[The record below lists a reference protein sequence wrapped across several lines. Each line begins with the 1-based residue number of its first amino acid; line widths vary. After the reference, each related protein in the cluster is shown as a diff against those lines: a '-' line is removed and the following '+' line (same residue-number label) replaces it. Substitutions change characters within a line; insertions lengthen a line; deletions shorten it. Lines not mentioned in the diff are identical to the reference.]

1 MSSDVFFFGS
11 GFSKSLRNN
20 YPTLKELSNYIK
32 REFQSEK
39 ESVNLHFKNEVP
51 SKFHDDFETLL
62 TYLSSNLPYKTPVQ
76 VSADEALYKDI
87 TSKLAKYFKQ
97 LRNDSNIDA
106 NEQYIKQF
114 AKYILYNQCPCITLN
129 YDLILEDILYKNTLL
144 GYQESNDNYSVFYKI
159 PIINLENRVPNGYG
173 RIAGNEIDP
182 RRNKMPE
189 IIKLHG
195 SINWLYSGLS
205 MSDPVYSET
214 GNEADYLKSGLINF
228 IVPPVLDKQSQYNNV
243 IIKSLWTKAFNAIEN
258 ARNIYIYGFSFPQ
271 TDYSIRFLFQ
281 SALRNNHNYKIYVI
295 NTDSNIE
302 NLQSYYTEIFGENNC
317 DFSCCVRNNQ
327 LRELLNILKES
338 RNDL

>member
-11 GFSKSLRNN
+11 GFSKSLINN
-20 YPTLKELSNYIK
+20 YPTLNELSNYIK
-32 REFQSEK
+32 SKFQYEK
-39 ESVNLHFKNEVP
+39 ESVQKHFVHEVP
-51 SKFHDDFETLL
+51 SKFHDNIETLL

-97 LRNDSNIDA
+97 LRSDYNIDA
-106 NEQYIKQF
+106 NEPYIKQF
-114 AKYILYNQCPCITLN
+114 AQYILENKCPCITLN
-129 YDLILEDILYKNTLL
+129 YDLMLEDILHKNTSTE
-144 GYQESNDNYSVFYKI
+144 YQESNDNFSVFYKM
-159 PIINLENRVPNGYG
+159 PIINLKNRVPDGYG
-173 RIAGNEIDP
+173 RLAGTKTDINRI
-182 RRNKMPE
+182 NMPE

-214 GNEADYLKSGLINF
+214 GDEDDYLKSGLINF

-243 IIKSLWTKAFNAIEN
+243 IIKSLWTKAFNAIEK

-281 SALRNNHNYKIYVI
+281 SALRNNPYYKIYVVNI
-295 NTDSNIE
+295 DSNLEALKSHYI
-302 NLQSYYTEIFGENNC
+302 EIFGEHNC
-317 DFSCCVRNNQ
+317 NFDCCVGNNQ
-327 LRELLNILKES
+327 LGALINILQGGQ
-338 RNDL
+338 ND

>member
-1 MSSDVFFFGS
+1 MSKDVFFFGS
-11 GFSKSLRNN
+11 GFSKSLINN
-20 YPTLKELSNYIK
+20 YPTLKELSDYIK
-32 REFQSEK
+32 NEFQCEK
-39 ESVNLHFKNEVP
+39 ESVHTHFMREVP
-51 SKFHDDFETLL
+51 GKFHDNIETLL

-87 TSKLAKYFKQ
+87 TSKLAKRFQ
-97 LRNDSNIDA
+97 ELRQEHEVNV
-106 NEQYIKQF
+106 NEPSIKQF
-114 AKYILYNQCPCITLN
+114 ARYILDNKCTCITLN
-129 YDLILEDILYKNTLL
+129 YDLMLEDILYKNTSPE
-144 GYQESNDNYSVFYKI
+144 YQQCNKNYSVFYKI
-159 PIINLENRVPNGYG
+159 PIINLSNRVP
-173 RIAGNEIDP
+173 IDAAFWAGEEDDFY
-182 RRNKMPE
+182 RKKMPE

-214 GNEADYLKSGLINF
+214 GDEADYLKSGLINF

-281 SALRNNHNYKIYVI
+281 SALRNNPFCKIYVV

-302 NLQSYYTEIFGENNC
+302 ALKSHYNEIFGEHNC
-317 DFSCCVRNNQ
+317 DFSCCVGNNQ
-327 LRELLNILKES
+327 LGMLLNILKEGED
-338 RNDL
+338 DL

>member
-11 GFSKSLRNN
+11 GFSKSLINN
-20 YPTLKELSNYIK
+20 YPTLNELSNYIK
-32 REFQSEK
+32 SKFQYEK
-39 ESVNLHFKNEVP
+39 ESVQKHFVHEVP
-51 SKFHDDFETLL
+51 SKFHDNIETLL

-97 LRNDSNIDA
+97 LRSDYNIDA
-106 NEQYIKQF
+106 NEPYIKQF
-114 AKYILYNQCPCITLN
+114 AQYILGNKCPCITLN
-129 YDLILEDILYKNTLL
+129 YDLMLEDILHKNTSTE
-144 GYQESNDNYSVFYKI
+144 YQESNDNFSVFYKM
-159 PIINLENRVPNGYG
+159 PIINLKNRVPDGYG
-173 RIAGNEIDP
+173 RLAGTKTDINRI
-182 RRNKMPE
+182 NMPE

-214 GNEADYLKSGLINF
+214 GDEDDYLKSGLINF

-243 IIKSLWTKAFNAIEN
+243 IIKSLWTKAFNAIEK

-281 SALRNNHNYKIYVI
+281 SALRNNPYYKIYVVNI
-295 NTDSNIE
+295 DSNLEALKSHYI
-302 NLQSYYTEIFGENNC
+302 EIFGEHNC
-317 DFSCCVRNNQ
+317 NFDCCVGNNQ
-327 LRELLNILKES
+327 LGALINILQGGQ
-338 RNDL
+338 ND

>member
-1 MSSDVFFFGS
+1 MSNDVFFFGS
-11 GFSKSLRNN
+11 GFSKSLINN
-20 YPTLKELSNYIK
+20 YPTLKELSDYIK
-32 REFQSEK
+32 NEYQSEK
-39 ESVNLHFKNEVP
+39 ESVKLHFNNEVP

-62 TYLSSNLPYKTPVQ
+62 TYLSSDLPYKTPVQ

-97 LRNDSNIDA
+97 LRKDYSLDTNRAD
-106 NEQYIKQF
+106 IKKF
-114 AKYILYNQCPCITLN
+114 AEYILSNKCSCVTLN
-129 YDLILEDILYKNTLL
+129 YDLILEDILYKNTSSK
-144 GYQESNDNYSVFYKI
+144 YQESNDNFSVFYKI
-159 PIINLENRVPNGYG
+159 PIINLKNRVPV
-173 RIAGNEIDP
+173 EIGSWAKAEEDYD
-182 RRNKMPE
+182 RVRMPE

-243 IIKSLWTKAFNAIEN
+243 IIKSLWTKAFNAIEK

-281 SALRNNHNYKIYVI
+281 SALRNNPDCKIYVV
-295 NTDSNIE
+295 NTDSNIDA
-302 NLQSYYTEIFGENNC
+302 LKSHYTEIFEEQNC
-317 DFSCCVRNNQ
+317 DFSCCVKNNQ
-327 LRELLNILKES
+327 LEALLKILQGGWK
-338 RNDL
+338 

>member
-11 GFSKSLRNN
+11 GFSKSLINN
-20 YPTLKELSNYIK
+20 YPTLNELSNYIK
-32 REFQSEK
+32 SKFQYEK
-39 ESVNLHFKNEVP
+39 ESVQKHFVHEVP
-51 SKFHDDFETLL
+51 SKFHDNIETLL

-97 LRNDSNIDA
+97 LRTDYNIDA
-106 NEQYIKQF
+106 NEPYIKQF
-114 AKYILYNQCPCITLN
+114 AQYILENKCPCITLN
-129 YDLILEDILYKNTLL
+129 YDLMLEDILHKNTSTE
-144 GYQESNDNYSVFYKI
+144 YQESNDNFSVFYKM
-159 PIINLENRVPNGYG
+159 PIINLKNRVPDGYG
-173 RIAGNEIDP
+173 RLAGTKTDINRI
-182 RRNKMPE
+182 NMPE

-214 GNEADYLKSGLINF
+214 GDEDDYLKSGLINF

-243 IIKSLWTKAFNAIEN
+243 IIKSLWTKAFNAIEK

-281 SALRNNHNYKIYVI
+281 SALRNNPYYKIYVVNI
-295 NTDSNIE
+295 DSNLEALKSHYI
-302 NLQSYYTEIFGENNC
+302 EIFGEHNC
-317 DFSCCVRNNQ
+317 NFDCCVGNNQ
-327 LRELLNILKES
+327 LGALINILQGGQ
-338 RNDL
+338 ND

>member
-1 MSSDVFFFGS
+1 MSRDVFFFGS
-11 GFSKSLRNN
+11 GFSKSLINN
-20 YPTLKELSNYIK
+20 YPTLKELSDYIK
-32 REFQSEK
+32 NEFQYEK
-39 ESVNLHFKNEVP
+39 KSVHTHFMREVP
-51 SKFHDDFETLL
+51 SKFHDNIETLL

-87 TSKLAKYFKQ
+87 TSKLAKRFQ
-97 LRNDSNIDA
+97 ELRQEHEVNV
-106 NEQYIKQF
+106 NEPSIKQF
-114 AKYILYNQCPCITLN
+114 ARYILDNKCTCITLN
-129 YDLILEDILYKNTLL
+129 YDLMLEDVLYKNTPPE
-144 GYQESNDNYSVFYKI
+144 YQDANKNFSIFYKI
-159 PIINLENRVPNGYG
+159 PITNLQNRIPVSCGGYASFNTDFE
-173 RIAGNEIDP
+173 RVQ
-182 RRNKMPE
+182 MPE

-214 GNEADYLKSGLINF
+214 GDEADYLKSGLINF

-281 SALRNNHNYKIYVI
+281 SALRNNPFCKIYVV

-302 NLQSYYTEIFGENNC
+302 ALKSHYNEIFGEHNC
-317 DFSCCVRNNQ
+317 DFSCCVGNNQ
-327 LRELLNILKES
+327 LGALLNILQGGQ
-338 RNDL
+338 ND

>member
-11 GFSKSLRNN
+11 GFSKSLINS
-20 YPTLKELSNYIK
+20 YPTLNELSNYIK
-32 REFQSEK
+32 SEFQYEK
-39 ESVNLHFKNEVP
+39 ESVHRHFMHEVP
-51 SKFHDDFETLL
+51 DKFHDNIETLL

-97 LRNDSNIDA
+97 LRSDYNIDT
-106 NEQYIKQF
+106 NKQSIKQF
-114 AKYILYNQCPCITLN
+114 AQYILNNKCSCITLN
-129 YDLILEDILYKNTLL
+129 YDLILEDLLYKNTPQE
-144 GYQESNDNYSVFYKI
+144 YQDANKNFSIFYKI
-159 PIINLENRVPNGYG
+159 PITNLQNRIPVSYGGYASFNTDFD
-173 RIAGNEIDP
+173 RAQ
-182 RRNKMPE
+182 MPE

-214 GNEADYLKSGLINF
+214 GDEADYLKSGLINF

-281 SALRNNHNYKIYVI
+281 SALRNNPFCKIHVV
-295 NTDSNIE
+295 NTVSNLEALKSHYI
-302 NLQSYYTEIFGENNC
+302 EIFGGNNC
-317 DFSCCVRNNQ
+317 NFSCCVGNNQ
-327 LRELLNILKES
+327 LGALLNILQGGQ
-338 RNDL
+338 DD

>member
-11 GFSKSLRNN
+11 GFSKSLINS
-20 YPTLKELSNYIK
+20 YPTLNELSNYIK
-32 REFQSEK
+32 SEFQYEK
-39 ESVNLHFKNEVP
+39 KSVQKHFVHEVP
-51 SKFHDDFETLL
+51 SKFHDNIETLL
-62 TYLSSNLPYKTPVQ
+62 TYLSSNLPYKTSVQ

-97 LRNDSNIDA
+97 LRNDYNIDT
-106 NEQYIKQF
+106 NEQSIKQF
-114 AKYILYNQCPCITLN
+114 AKYILNNKCPCITLN
-129 YDLILEDILYKNTLL
+129 YDLILEDILYKNTSSA
-144 GYQESNDNYSVFYKI
+144 YQDSNRNFSIFYKI
-159 PIINLENRVPNGYG
+159 PITNLNNRIPVSYG
-173 RIAGNEIDP
+173 KFAGAYTDFT
-182 RRNKMPE
+182 RDKMPE

-214 GNEADYLKSGLINF
+214 GDEADYLKSGLINF

-281 SALRNNHNYKIYVI
+281 SALRNNPFCKIYVVNI
-295 NTDSNIE
+295 DSNLEALKSHYI
-302 NLQSYYTEIFGENNC
+302 EIFGGNNC
-317 DFSCCVRNNQ
+317 NFSCCVGNNQ
-327 LRELLNILKES
+327 LGALLNILQGG
-338 RNDL
+338 RR